1 MVAMYITRSSWTN
14 RSGKTYRSI
23 WLKESY
29 RENGK
34 VRSRYLLNLK
44 HWSDNAINALQAA
57 LDSPPQPDSSTL
69 DNSTPEHAIP
79 MQLDPQQISL
89 TQGFSVGAIFTIHQV
104 ASRLGIPDAIGK
116 SFQGKLALWQIYAR
130 VLEQGSRLSA
140 VRMANLHAV
149 LPLLNFKKSFTE
161 NDLYDNLKWL
171 DQHQKS
177 IENKL
182 FTRLNHQKNATPNLF
197 LYDVTSTYLEGEKNE
212 LAQFGYNRDKKKG
225 KRQIVIGLLCNNEGI
240 PVSIEVFKGNTQDPK
255 TVLSQIKKVRDRFGC
270 RKVTFVGDRGMLKS
284 ASLEDLKEADF
295 SYITAITRPQMET
308 LIQSGVLGYG
318 LFDKTLC
325 EVDCEGIRYIFR
337 RNPVRAEEIESVR
350 TSKLQKVK
358 ELLKGQNTYLSEH
371 AQAQVK
377 TAIERVWKKIEQL
390 KLEQWV
396 KVSTMREEDRRLKLS
411 VDEQVREELKR
422 LDGCYVLKTD
432 IPKEMSAKEEIHE
445 RYKDLASVESAF
457 KTCKTA
463 LLELRPLYVRLS
475 TSTRGHVFVVM
486 LAYMIIQE
494 LNRLWKGLEI
504 TVEEGLKH
512 LSTLTEQKVV
522 FQNGFETRMIPSP
535 SEQNEKLLKAAE
547 IQLPTCLASN
557 DIIVATYSH
566 RKKSV

>member
-1 MVAMYITRSSWTN
+1 MYITRSSWTN

-34 VRSRYLLNLK
+34 VLSRYLLNLK
-44 HWSDNAINALQAA
+44 RWPDNAINALQVA
-57 LDSPPQPDSSTL
+57 LDSASQSDSSSL
-69 DNSTPEHAIP
+69 DNSTLEQSTL
-79 MQLDPQQISL
+79 MQIDPQQISL
-89 TQGFSVGAIFTIHQV
+89 IQGLSVGAIFTVHQV
-104 ASRLGIPDAIGK
+104 AFRLGIPNVLGNNL
-116 SFQGKLALWQIYAR
+116 QGKLALWQIYAR

-161 NDLYDNLKWL
+161 NDLYNNLKWI
-171 DQHQKS
+171 DHHQKS

-182 FTRLNHQKNATPNLF
+182 FAQRYRYQNATPNLF

-225 KRQIVIGLLCNNEGI
+225 KLQIVIGLLCDNEGI

-255 TVLSQIKKVRDRFGC
+255 TVLSQIKKVRERFGC
-270 RKVTFVGDRGMLKS
+270 KKVTFVGDRGMLKS

-308 LIQSGVLGYG
+308 LIQSGVLEYG
-318 LFDKTLC
+318 FFDTTLC
-325 EVDCEGIRYIFR
+325 EVDYEGVRYIFR

-350 TSKLQKVK
+350 KSKLEKVK
-358 ELLKGQNTYLSEH
+358 ELLNEQNTYLSGH
-371 AQAQVK
+371 PQAQVK

-396 KVSTMREEDRRLKLS
+396 NLSTSQGEARKLKLS
-411 VDEQVREELKR
+411 EDEKVQEELRR
-422 LDGCYVLKTD
+422 LDGCYVLKTNV
-432 IPKEMSAKEEIHE
+432 PKEMFAKEEIHE

-457 KTCKTA
+457 RTCKTVS
-463 LLELRPLYVRLS
+463 LELRPVYVRLS

-494 LNRLWKGLEI
+494 LNRLWKGLEV

-512 LSTLTEQKVV
+512 LSTLTEEKIV
-522 FQNGFETRMIPSP
+522 FQNGFEMKMIPSP
-535 SEQNEKLLKAAE
+535 SEQSKKLLEAAE
-547 IQLPTCLASN
+547 IKLPSCLANN

-566 RKKSV
+566 RKKYA